1 MTQDD
6 AQKSPLEGASGP
18 ESAGDLASSSGLSL
32 TSSTKISLGQP
43 RYWLIAGL
51 LLVLGGGFLGTR
63 MLMGSSRAQ
72 TEPSP
77 AASAPA
83 QAVTVAVVEPASI
96 TRTLAT
102 TGTVAAYDLIP
113 VLPKASGLQLQQVR
127 VDEGDRVSAGQVLAV
142 LDSSVIQAQ
151 LSQAEAEIA
160 SRQAE
165 VRQRQASLAQAKARL
180 ADAESNLRR
189 YEELAAAG
197 AVSQQERDTRVTNAA
212 TAREAVRV
220 AEADVGSAQADVASE
235 RARLQQL
242 QTQLEQTLVRAPAG
256 GLIAQRI
263 ARVGN
268 ITSGADRLFSII
280 RDGLLELQVKVPE
293 TQLPQVRIG
302 APVQISSDSDSR
314 IRFQGRVR
322 DIAPLVDA
330 QSRQAT
336 VRIDLPSSDLLRPGM
351 FLKASLVS
359 ARTQGLMVPAKAVLA
374 QPDGSAIIYVLGAD
388 STVKARTIQTG
399 QTVAGAD
406 AENARIEIVEGL
418 KAGEKVVVSGA
429 GYVKEGDRVNVV
441 TQ

>member
-6 AQKSPLEGASGP
+6 APESPLEGASGP
-18 ESAGDLASSSGLSL
+18 ESTGDLASSSSVASGGRS
-32 TSSTKISLGQP
+32 ISLGQP

-72 TEPSP
+72 TEPAP
-77 AASAPA
+77 ASSAPA
-83 QAVTVAVVEPASI
+83 QAVTIASVEAASI
-96 TRTLAT
+96 TRSLAA

-113 VLPKASGLQLQQVR
+113 VLPKAPGLQLQQVR

-151 LSQAEAEIA
+151 ISQAEAEIA

-189 YEELAAAG
+189 YQELAAAG
-197 AVSQQERDTRVTNAA
+197 AVSQQERDTRVTNTA

-220 AEADVGSAQADVASE
+220 AEADVGSAQANVASE

-242 QTQLEQTLVRAPAG
+242 QAQLEQTLVRAPAS
-256 GLIAQRI
+256 GLVAQRI

-268 ITSGADRLFSII
+268 ITSGADQLFSII

-293 TQLPQVRIG
+293 TQLAQVQVG

-336 VRIDLPSSDLLRPGM
+336 VRINLPNSELLRPGM

-359 ARTQGLMVPAKAVLA
+359 ARTQGLTVPAKAVLA
-374 QPDGSAIIYVLGAD
+374 QPDGSAIVYVLDAD
-388 STVKARTIQTG
+388 NTVKARLIQTG
-399 QTVAGAD
+399 QTIAAAD
-406 AENARIEIVEGL
+406 AENARIEIVAGL
-418 KAGEKVVVSGA
+418 KPGEKVVVAGA